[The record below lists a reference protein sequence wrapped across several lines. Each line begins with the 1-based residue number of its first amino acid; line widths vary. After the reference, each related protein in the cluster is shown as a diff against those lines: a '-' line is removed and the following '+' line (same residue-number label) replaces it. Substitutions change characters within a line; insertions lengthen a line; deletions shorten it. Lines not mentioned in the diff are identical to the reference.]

1 MKDEVLEQAVGEAR
15 AGSREALER
24 VLEAIQGKV
33 YGLCVR
39 MLWHPEDARD
49 ASQEILIRVMTHL
62 GDFRGESAFG
72 TWVYRVAA
80 NYLLDVR
87 KSRLEAREYSF
98 ESFGRELDGN
108 LASASAPADH
118 VVLLEEIKIGCTLGM
133 LLCLDRP
140 HRLAY
145 ILGDIM
151 ELDHVQGAAALDI
164 TPAAYRKR
172 LSRARSELVTFLRA
186 KCGLFDPENP
196 CRCRRRVRYAVDSG
210 RLDPQR
216 PFFAVD
222 HEKARAFSSILPQIR
237 QLEHDQRAA
246 ALYRSQPQPVA
257 PGDFTVWLR
266 QRLARY

>member
-1 MKDEVLEQAVGEAR
+1 MRDKSLEQSVEEAR

-24 VLEAIQGKV
+24 VLEAIQGRV

-62 GDFRGESAFG
+62 GDFRGGSAFG

-87 KSRLEAREYSF
+87 RSRLETREYSF
-98 ESFGRELDGN
+98 EKCGRELDEN
-108 LASASAPADH
+108 LAAANTPADD
-118 VVLLEEIKIGCTLGM
+118 VILLEEIKIGCTLGM

-145 ILGDIM
+145 ILGDVM
-151 ELDHVQGAAALDI
+151 ELNHAQAAAVLDI

-186 KCGLFDPENP
+186 KCGLFDPQNP
-196 CRCRRRVRYAVDSG
+196 CRCRRRVRYAVDSQ
-210 RLDPQR
+210 RIDPRR
-216 PFFAVD
+216 PLFAVD
-222 HEKARAFSSILPQIR
+222 RERANEFASALAEIR
-237 QLEHDQRAA
+237 RLEHDQRAA
-246 ALYRSQPQPVA
+246 ALYRSLPQPVA
-257 PGDFTVWLR
+257 PDDFADWLR
-266 QRLARY
+266 QRLTRY